1 MRQVPQL
8 DQTTVVF
15 THDGTVMYAVN
26 LDQEVDDDTKFETA
40 FKTFDASDYSLI
52 ATIETKKSVL
62 GVCPSWDDCNVA
74 VIEQCNGDDLESV
87 VRLYEVGMLRAEEE
101 DQEEEEEAGNDSPGD
116 DDDDDS
122 DGSSSSMSGFLDE
135 DANGGE
141 FDCKF

>member
-1 MRQVPQL
+1 M
-8 DQTTVVF
+8 
-15 THDGTVMYAVN
+15 
-26 LDQEVDDDTKFETA
+26 
-40 FKTFDASDYSLI
+40 
-52 ATIETKKSVL
+52 
-62 GVCPSWDDCNVA
+62 A

-141 FDCKF
+141 FDCKC